1 VVDKAAE
8 LLVTQK
14 LLEQILKAP
23 GNLIAMETA
32 HVRLPP
38 VLSTKESMRMDEPAG
53 RTKVLAQIAV
63 CRDAIDAI
71 DAQLVALLSSRAQN
85 VVEIGRLKGL
95 LQMEIYQP
103 AREEA
108 VLRHVRSVNPGPL
121 DGDAIARLFE
131 RIIDEARRLERA
143 MAERGHQ

>member
-1 VVDKAAE
+1 
-8 LLVTQK
+8 
-14 LLEQILKAP
+14 
-23 GNLIAMETA
+23 
-32 HVRLPP
+32 
-38 VLSTKESMRMDEPAG
+38 MDEPAG
-53 RTKVLAQIAV
+53 RAKVLAQIAI

-121 DGDAIARLFE
+121 DGDAMARLFE

>member
-1 VVDKAAE
+1 
-8 LLVTQK
+8 
-14 LLEQILKAP
+14 
-23 GNLIAMETA
+23 
-32 HVRLPP
+32 
-38 VLSTKESMRMDEPAG
+38 MDEPAG
-53 RTKVLAQIAV
+53 RAKVLAQIAV

-131 RIIDEARRLERA
+131 LIIDEARRLERA

>member
-1 VVDKAAE
+1 
-8 LLVTQK
+8 
-14 LLEQILKAP
+14 
-23 GNLIAMETA
+23 
-32 HVRLPP
+32 
-38 VLSTKESMRMDEPAG
+38 MDELAG
-53 RTKVLAQIAV
+53 RARVLTEIAA

-121 DGDAIARLFE
+121 DGDAMARLFE

-143 MAERGHQ
+143 MAEREHK

>member
-1 VVDKAAE
+1 
-8 LLVTQK
+8 
-14 LLEQILKAP
+14 
-23 GNLIAMETA
+23 
-32 HVRLPP
+32 
-38 VLSTKESMRMDEPAG
+38 MDDVGG
-53 RTKVLAQIAV
+53 RSKVLAQIATL
-63 CRDAIDAI
+63 RDDIDAI
-71 DAQLVALLSSRAQN
+71 DAQLVALLSRRAGN
-85 VVEIGRLKGL
+85 ALEIGRLKAL

-143 MAERGHQ
+143 MAERGHK